1 MGKKTF
7 FIMVLGCG
15 LAFLPGC
22 WNDITDPTQIGRF
35 EPTPTVSVILDS
47 LGVADE
53 PSPTYEGAENP
64 RPVDLVDIDTDYIF
78 GSGDVVRISIF
89 ELYQAGQI
97 FANDYVVT
105 ETGRISIPDVGQVQ
119 AAGFTESQL
128 EQQIRDILSPSILK
142 NPAVTV
148 SLYSSQ
154 SRYFSIVGQGVSR
167 PSRFPIPRYT
177 FRLTDA
183 IATAEGIAE
192 FNVSHIYVSRDV
204 PEMQAVAESAQQAA
218 EKTKTSPDV
227 QSPPIELRPVSPK
240 PLSPEDEMME
250 IIAPTVAK
258 KQSGILITSAEMAG
272 RQELENLA
280 APEGVTQEPPS
291 LTKPATDQNPLPPT
305 QPQSEQVRWVF
316 EDGKWKPVRAG
327 DAETIPGQPVQPIQ
341 PKPTMPVSQQRG
353 PLPEQSA
360 QQYQPAQ
367 QPEAT
372 PRGFGLE
379 SLGTRG
385 KVTRTIQ
392 IPRDRLLAG
401 DPRYNIVIR
410 PGDRIMVPV
419 DIVGEFWILGNV
431 NQQGAVTLTG
441 RPLTLKMAIAS
452 AGGLGPLAVPKKV
465 EVVRR
470 IGKNKAGLVQEE
482 TVMVDLDKIAKG
494 LQPDFFIKPYDLVN
508 VGTTGTSRW
517 LAGLRNAFRA
527 TYGFGFIYDRNFA
540 DLDTNPFPGRFQS
553 NIF

>member
-1 MGKKTF
+1 MAKKTF
-7 FIMVLGCG
+7 FTMVLGCG

-53 PSPTYEGAENP
+53 PSSTYEGAEEP
-64 RPVDLVDIDTDYIF
+64 RPADLVDIDTDYVF

-119 AAGFTESQL
+119 AAGLTESQL

-142 NPAVTV
+142 SPAVTV
-148 SLYSSQ
+148 SLFSSQ
-154 SRYFSIVGQGVSR
+154 SRYFSMIGQGIGQAA
-167 PSRFPIPRYT
+167 RFPIPRYT

-183 IATAEGIAE
+183 IAVAQGVAE
-192 FNVSHIYVSRDV
+192 FNVSYIYVSRDV
-204 PEMQAVAESAQQAA
+204 PEMQALAESAQRAA
-218 EKTKTSPDV
+218 EKTKISPDV
-227 QSPPIELRPVSPK
+227 QSPPIELRQVSPT

-280 APEGVTQEPPS
+280 APEGVTPEPPS
-291 LTKPATDQNPLPPT
+291 LTKPVTDQIPLPPT

-327 DAETIPGQPVQPIQ
+327 DAETIPGQPVQP
-341 PKPTMPVSQQRG
+341 KPTMPVSQQQG
-353 PLPEQSA
+353 PLPE

-367 QPEAT
+367 QSEAT

-385 KVTRTIQ
+385 KVTRVIQ
-392 IPRDRLLAG
+392 IPRDKLLAG

-410 PGDRIMVPV
+410 PGDRITVPV
-419 DIVGEFWILGNV
+419 DIVGEFWILGNL
-431 NQQGAVTLTG
+431 NQQGAITLTG

-452 AGGLGPLAVPKKV
+452 AGGLGPLAIPQKV

-482 TVMVDLDKIAKG
+482 TVMVDLNKIAKG

-527 TYGFGFIYDRNFA
+527 TYGFGFIYDRNF
-540 DLDTNPFPGRFQS
+540 NGQS
-553 NIF
+553 FGDDPLPKNFGDIF